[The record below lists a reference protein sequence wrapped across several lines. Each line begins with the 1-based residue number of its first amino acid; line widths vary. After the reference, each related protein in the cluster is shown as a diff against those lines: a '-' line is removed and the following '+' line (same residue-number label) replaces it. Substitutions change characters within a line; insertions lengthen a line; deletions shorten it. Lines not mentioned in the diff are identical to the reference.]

1 MSSSGSSAFG
11 IEAMRFLYEATDGK
25 GERVYRG
32 VLEAESPQGARRRL
46 REMGLYPLRLERI
59 GRPRRGQVP
68 LPELVLFMEEFATLV
83 GAGVPVTQALATLA
97 METRHPLLKEAAR
110 GVRERVESGESLAQA
125 MGQYPGVFSPLV
137 RGLVAAAEVGGA
149 LEVVL
154 RRIAE
159 YLDKSHDLREKV
171 RTALLYP
178 SFVVAVLVVVVAVL
192 LVVVIPVFARL
203 YGAAG
208 AELPLATRLL
218 IGTSLFVR
226 ENGPW
231 LLLLLLTLLYTLRA
245 YHRTPGG
252 ARFLDGLFLRLPLVG
267 PILHKAAMARFAR
280 TLATLYEGGVL
291 ITQALEATRSVL
303 GNAALTEA
311 LDRVLERVV
320 RGESLSA
327 AMSREPLFL
336 PILVRL
342 ALVGEEAGTL
352 DRMLYQVAFHLERE
366 VDYGVKRLSSS
377 IEPALTVLL
386 GGIMLVVAL
395 ALYLPLFDLS
405 RILRR

>member
-1 MSSSGSSAFG
+1 
-11 IEAMRFLYEATDGK
+11 MRFLYEATDER

-32 VLEAESPQGARRRL
+32 SLEAESLREARRRL
-46 REMGLYPLRLERI
+46 REMGLYPFRLERVRRPI
-59 GRPRRGQVP
+59 RGRVP
-68 LPELVLFMEEFATLV
+68 LLELVLFMEEFATLV
-83 GAGVPVTQALATLA
+83 GAGVPVVQALHTLSLEA
-97 METRHPLLKEAAR
+97 RHPVLKEAAR
-110 GVRERVESGESLAQA
+110 GVRERVEAGEGLAQA
-125 MGQYPGVFSPLV
+125 MGHYPEVFPPLV
-137 RGLVAAAEVGGA
+137 RALVAAAEVGGA

-178 SFVVAVLVVVVAVL
+178 SFVVTVLVLVVSVL
-192 LVVVIPVFARL
+192 LIFVIPVFARL

-208 AELPLATRLL
+208 AELPWPTRVL

-226 ENGPW
+226 HNGIW
-231 LLLLLLTLLYTLRA
+231 LLLAFLGLYFFLRRF
-245 YHRTPGG
+245 HQTPGG
-252 ARFLDGLFLRLPLVG
+252 ARLLDGLILGLPLIG
-267 PILHKAAMARFAR
+267 PVLHKAAMARFAR

-291 ITQALEATRSVL
+291 ITQALEATRDTL
-303 GNAALTEA
+303 GNAALAEA

-327 AMSREPLFL
+327 AMAREPLFL

-342 ALVGEEAGTL
+342 ALVGEEAGDL

-377 IEPALTVLL
+377 IEPVLTVVL
-386 GGIMLVVAL
+386 GGIILVVAL

>member
-1 MSSSGSSAFG
+1 
-11 IEAMRFLYEATDGK
+11 
-25 GERVYRG
+25 
-32 VLEAESPQGARRRL
+32 
-46 REMGLYPLRLERI
+46 
-59 GRPRRGQVP
+59 
-68 LPELVLFMEEFATLV
+68 V
-83 GAGVPVTQALATLA
+83 GAGVSVTQALHTLSL
-97 METRHPLLKEAAR
+97 ESRHPLLKEAAR
-110 GVRERVESGESLAQA
+110 GVRERVEGGEGLAQA
-125 MGQYPGVFSPLV
+125 MGQYPEVFPPLV
-137 RGLVAAAEVGGA
+137 RALVGAAEVGGA

-178 SFVVAVLVVVVAVL
+178 SFVVAVLVLVVAVL
-192 LVVVIPVFARL
+192 LLFVIPVFARL

-208 AELPLATRLL
+208 AELPWPTRFL
-218 IGTSLFVR
+218 IGTSSFVR
-226 ENGPW
+226 QNGFW
-231 LLLLLLTLLYTLRA
+231 LLLFLAGLVYFLRA
-245 YHRTPGG
+245 YHQTPGG
-252 ARFLDGLFLRLPLVG
+252 ARLIDGLLLRFPLVG

-291 ITQALEATRSVL
+291 ITQALEATRNTL
-303 GNAALTEA
+303 GNAALAEA

-327 AMSREPLFL
+327 AMGREPLFL

-342 ALVGEEAGTL
+342 ALVGEEAGSL
-352 DRMLYQVAFHLERE
+352 DQMLYQAAFHLERE

-377 IEPALTVLL
+377 IEPALTVVL

>member
-1 MSSSGSSAFG
+1 
-11 IEAMRFLYEATDGK
+11 MRFLYEATDGK

-46 REMGLYPLRLERI
+46 REMGLYPLRLERT

-83 GAGVPVTQALATLA
+83 GAGVPVTQALATLSL
-97 METRHPLLKEAAR
+97 ETRHPLLKEAAR

-125 MGQYPGVFSPLV
+125 MGQYPGVFPPLV

-178 SFVVAVLVVVVAVL
+178 SFVVAVLIVVVIVL

-208 AELPLATRLL
+208 AELPLPTRLL

-226 ENGPW
+226 ENGLW
-231 LLLLLLTLLYTLRA
+231 LLLLFLALLYTLRA
-245 YHRTPGG
+245 YHRTPRG
-252 ARFLDGLFLRLPLVG
+252 ARFLDGLLLRLPLVG

-311 LDRVLERVV
+311 LDQVLERVV

-342 ALVGEEAGTL
+342 ALVGEEAGSL

>member
-1 MSSSGSSAFG
+1 
-11 IEAMRFLYEATDGK
+11 MRFLYEATDEK

-46 REMGLYPLRLERI
+46 REMGLYPLRLERAR
-59 GRPRRGQVP
+59 RPRGGRVP

-83 GAGVPVTQALATLA
+83 GAGVPVAQALHTLSL
-97 METRHPLLKEAAR
+97 ESRNPLLKEAAR
-110 GVRERVESGESLAQA
+110 GVRERVEGGEALAQA
-125 MGQYPGVFSPLV
+125 MEHYPEVFPPLV
-137 RGLVAAAEVGGA
+137 RALVAAAEVGGA

-154 RRIAE
+154 RRTAE

-178 SFVVAVLVVVVAVL
+178 SFVVAVLVPVVAVPL
-192 LVVVIPVFARL
+192 LFVIPVFSRL

-208 AELPLATRLL
+208 AELPWPTRFL
-218 IGTSLFVR
+218 IGASFFLRQNLLWILLFFL
-226 ENGPW
+226 GAFY
-231 LLLLLLTLLYTLRA
+231 LLRA
-245 YHRTPGG
+245 WRRTPGG
-252 ARFLDGLFLRLPLVG
+252 ARALDGLLLRLPLVG
-267 PILHKAAMARFAR
+267 PVLHKAAMARFAR

-291 ITQALEATRSVL
+291 LTQALEATRNTL
-303 GNAALTEA
+303 GNAALAEA

-327 AMSREPLFL
+327 AMSREALFL

-342 ALVGEEAGTL
+342 ALVGEEAGSL
-352 DRMLYQVAFHLERE
+352 DRMLYQAAFHLERE
-366 VDYGVKRLSSS
+366 VDYALKRLSSS

>member
-1 MSSSGSSAFG
+1 
-11 IEAMRFLYEATDGK
+11 MRFFYEATDTK

-46 REMGLYPLRLERI
+46 REMGLYPLRLERLRRPLR
-59 GRPRRGQVP
+59 GRVP

-83 GAGVPVTQALATLA
+83 EAGVPVTQALHTLSL
-97 METRHPLLKEAAR
+97 ESRHPLLKEAAR
-110 GVRERVESGESLAQA
+110 GVRERVEGGEGLAQA
-125 MGQYPGVFSPLV
+125 MGHYPEVFPPLV
-137 RGLVAAAEVGGA
+137 RALVAAAEVGGA

-154 RRIAE
+154 RRVAE
-159 YLDKSHDLREKV
+159 YLDRSHDLREKV

-178 SFVVAVLVVVVAVL
+178 SFVLAVLVLVVAVL
-192 LVVVIPVFARL
+192 LLFVIPVFARL

-208 AELPLATRLL
+208 VELPWPTRLIL
-218 IGTSLFVR
+218 GASSLVR
-226 ENGPW
+226 EYGVW
-231 LLLLLLTLLYTLRA
+231 LLLVLLALGFFLRRF
-245 YHRTPGG
+245 HQTPAG
-252 ARFLDGLFLRLPLVG
+252 ARLLDALLLRLPLVG
-267 PILHKAAMARFAR
+267 PVLHKAAMARFAR

-291 ITQALEATRSVL
+291 ITQALEATRNVL
-303 GNAALTEA
+303 GNAALAEA

-336 PILVRL
+336 PIVVRL
-342 ALVGEEAGTL
+342 ALVGEEAGSL

-377 IEPALTVLL
+377 LEPALTVLL

>member
-1 MSSSGSSAFG
+1 
-11 IEAMRFLYEATDGK
+11 MRFLYEATDER

-32 VLEAESPQGARRRL
+32 VLEAQNPQEARKRL
-46 REMGLYPLRLERI
+46 REMGLYPLRLEP
-59 GRPRRGQVP
+59 GRRPPRGRVP
-68 LPELVLFMEEFATLV
+68 LPELVLFMEELATLV
-83 GAGVPVTQALATLA
+83 GAGVPVAQALHTLA
-97 METRHPLLKEAAR
+97 LESRHALLKETAR
-110 GVRERVESGESLAQA
+110 GVRERVEGGESLAQA
-125 MGQYPGVFSPLV
+125 MGHYPEVFPPLV
-137 RGLVAAAEVGGA
+137 RALVAAAEVGGA

-178 SFVVAVLVVVVAVL
+178 SFVVAVLVLVVVVL
-192 LVVVIPVFARL
+192 LLFVIPVFARL

-208 AELPLATRLL
+208 AELPWPTRLL

-226 ENGPW
+226 QNALW
-231 LLLLLLTLLYTLRA
+231 ILLFLLALAYFLQA

-252 ARFLDGLFLRLPLVG
+252 ARLLDGLSLRLPLVG

-291 ITQALEATRSVL
+291 ITQALEATRNVL
-303 GNAALTEA
+303 GNAALAEA

-342 ALVGEEAGTL
+342 ALVGEEAGNL
-352 DRMLYQVAFHLERE
+352 ERMLYQVAFHLERE

-386 GGIMLVVAL
+386 GGIMLLVAL

>member
-1 MSSSGSSAFG
+1 
-11 IEAMRFLYEATDGK
+11 MRFLYEATDEK
-25 GERVYRG
+25 GERIYRG
-32 VLEAESPQGARRRL
+32 VLEAETPQGARRRL
-46 REMGLYPLRLERI
+46 REMGLYPLRLERVR
-59 GRPRRGQVP
+59 RPTRRRVP

-83 GAGVPVTQALATLA
+83 GAGVSVAQALHTLSL
-97 METRHPLLKEAAR
+97 ESRHPLLKEAAR
-110 GVRERVESGESLAQA
+110 GVRERVEGGEGLAQA
-125 MGQYPGVFSPLV
+125 MGAYPEVFPPLV
-137 RGLVAAAEVGGA
+137 RALVGAAEVGGA

-178 SFVVAVLVVVVAVL
+178 SFVVAVLVLVVAVL
-192 LVVVIPVFARL
+192 LLFVIPVFARL

-208 AELPLATRLL
+208 AELPWPTRFL
-218 IGTSLFVR
+218 IGTSFFVR
-226 ENGPW
+226 QNGLW
-231 LLLLLLTLLYTLRA
+231 LLLLLVGLAYFLRA
-245 YHRTPGG
+245 YHQTPGG
-252 ARFLDGLFLRLPLVG
+252 ARLLDGFLLKLPLVG
-267 PILHKAAMARFAR
+267 PVLHKAAMARFAR

-291 ITQALEATRSVL
+291 ITQALEATRNTL
-303 GNAALTEA
+303 GNAALAEA

-327 AMSREPLFL
+327 AMGREPLFL

-342 ALVGEEAGTL
+342 TLVGEEAGSL
-352 DRMLYQVAFHLERE
+352 DQMLYQAAFHLERE

-377 IEPALTVLL
+377 IEPTLILVL

>member
-1 MSSSGSSAFG
+1 
-11 IEAMRFLYEATDGK
+11 MRFLYEATDER

-32 VLEAESPQGARRRL
+32 VLEAQNPQEARKRL
-46 REMGLYPLRLERI
+46 REMGLYPLRLEP
-59 GRPRRGQVP
+59 GRRPPRGRVP
-68 LPELVLFMEEFATLV
+68 LPELVLFMEELATLV
-83 GAGVPVTQALATLA
+83 GAGVPVAQALHTLSL
-97 METRHPLLKEAAR
+97 ESRHALLKEAAR
-110 GVRERVESGESLAQA
+110 GVRERVEGGESLVQA
-125 MGQYPGVFSPLV
+125 MGHYPEVFPPLV
-137 RGLVAAAEVGGA
+137 RALVAAAEVGGA

-178 SFVVAVLVVVVAVL
+178 SFVVVVLVLVVAVL
-192 LVVVIPVFARL
+192 LLFVIPVFARL

-208 AELPLATRLL
+208 AELPWPTRLL

-226 ENGPW
+226 QNALW
-231 LLLLLLTLLYTLRA
+231 ILLFLLALAYFLRA

-252 ARFLDGLFLRLPLVG
+252 ARLLDGLSLRLPLVG

-291 ITQALEATRSVL
+291 ITQALEATRNVL
-303 GNAALTEA
+303 GNAALAEA

-342 ALVGEEAGTL
+342 ALVGEEAGNL
-352 DRMLYQVAFHLERE
+352 ERMLYQVAFHLERE

-386 GGIMLVVAL
+386 GGIMLLVAL

>member
-1 MSSSGSSAFG
+1 
-11 IEAMRFLYEATDGK
+11 MRFLYEATDGK

-46 REMGLYPLRLERI
+46 REMGLYPLRLERT

-97 METRHPLLKEAAR
+97 LESRHPLLKEAAR

-125 MGQYPGVFSPLV
+125 MGQYPEVFPPLV

-178 SFVVAVLVVVVAVL
+178 SFVVAVLVVVVIVL

-208 AELPLATRLL
+208 AELPLPTRLL
-218 IGTSLFVR
+218 IATSLFVR
-226 ENGPW
+226 ENGLW
-231 LLLLLLTLLYTLRA
+231 LLLLFLALLYTLRA

-252 ARFLDGLFLRLPLVG
+252 ARFLDGLLLRLPLVG

-291 ITQALEATRSVL
+291 ITQALEATRNVL

-342 ALVGEEAGTL
+342 ALVGEEAGSL

>member
-1 MSSSGSSAFG
+1 
-11 IEAMRFLYEATDGK
+11 MRFLYEATDAK

-46 REMGLYPLRLERI
+46 REMGLYPLRLERAR
-59 GRPRRGQVP
+59 RPKRGQVP

-83 GAGVPVTQALATLA
+83 GAGVPVTQALHTLSL
-97 METRHPLLKEAAR
+97 ETRHPLIKEAAR
-110 GVRERVESGESLAQA
+110 GVRERVEAGEGLAQA
-125 MGQYPGVFSPLV
+125 MGHYPGVFPPLV
-137 RGLVAAAEVGGA
+137 QALVAAGETGGA

-178 SFVVAVLVVVVAVL
+178 SFVVAVLVLVVAVL
-192 LVVVIPVFARL
+192 LVFVIPVFARL

-208 AELPLATRLL
+208 AELPFPTRLL

-226 ENGPW
+226 QNILW
-231 LLLLLLTLLYTLRA
+231 LLLLFLALLYVLRA
-245 YHRTPGG
+245 YRRTPGG
-252 ARFLDGLFLRLPLVG
+252 AKLLDGLLLRLPLVG

-291 ITQALEATRSVL
+291 ITQALEATRNVL
-303 GNAALTEA
+303 ANAALAEA

-336 PILVRL
+336 PIVVRL
-342 ALVGEEAGTL
+342 TLVGEEAGSL
-352 DRMLYQVAFHLERE
+352 DQMLYQVASHLERE

-386 GGIMLVVAL
+386 GGIMLLVAL

>member
-1 MSSSGSSAFG
+1 
-11 IEAMRFLYEATDGK
+11 MRFLYEATDER

-32 VLEAESPQGARRRL
+32 VVEAESPQGARRRL
-46 REMGLYPLRLERI
+46 REMGLYPLRLERARRSPR
-59 GRPRRGQVP
+59 GRVP
-68 LPELVLFMEEFATLV
+68 LPDLVLFMEEFATLV
-83 GAGVPVTQALATLA
+83 GAGIPVAQALHTLSL
-97 METRHPLLKEAAR
+97 ESRHPYLKEAAR
-110 GVRERVESGESLAQA
+110 GVRERVEAGEGLAQA
-125 MGQYPGVFSPLV
+125 MEGYPTVFPPLV
-137 RGLVAAAEVGGA
+137 RALVAAAEVGGA

-178 SFVVAVLVVVVAVL
+178 SFVVTVMVLAVTVL
-192 LVVVIPVFARL
+192 LLFVIPVFARL

-208 AELPLATRLL
+208 AELPLPTRLL
-218 IGTSLFVR
+218 IGASLFAR
-226 ENGPW
+226 AN
-231 LLLLLLTLLYTLRA
+231 LLWILLALMGGVYLLRA
-245 YHRTPGG
+245 YRRTPGG
-252 ARFLDGLFLRLPLVG
+252 ARTLDGLLLRLPLVG
-267 PILHKAAMARFAR
+267 PVVHKAAIARFAR

-291 ITQALEATRSVL
+291 ITQALEATRNTL
-303 GNAALTEA
+303 GNAALGEA

-327 AMSREPLFL
+327 ALAREPLFP

-342 ALVGEEAGTL
+342 ALVGEEAGSL
-352 DRMLYQVAFHLERE
+352 ERMLYQAAFHLERE
-366 VDYGVKRLSSS
+366 VDHGVKRLSSS
-377 IEPALTVLL
+377 IEPALTVFL
-386 GGIMLVVAL
+386 GGIMLLVAL

>member
-1 MSSSGSSAFG
+1 
-11 IEAMRFLYEATDGK
+11 MRA
-25 GERVYRG
+25 
-32 VLEAESPQGARRRL
+32 
-46 REMGLYPLRLERI
+46 
-59 GRPRRGQVP
+59 
-68 LPELVLFMEEFATLV
+68 
-83 GAGVPVTQALATLA
+83 
-97 METRHPLLKEAAR
+97 
-110 GVRERVESGESLAQA
+110 
-125 MGQYPGVFSPLV
+125 
-137 RGLVAAAEVGGA
+137 LVAAGEAGGA

-178 SFVVAVLVVVVAVL
+178 SFVVAVLVLVVAIL
-192 LVVVIPVFARL
+192 LVFVIPVFARL

-208 AELPLATRLL
+208 AELPLPTRLL

-226 ENGPW
+226 QNILW
-231 LLLLLLTLLYTLRA
+231 LLLLFLALLYVLRA
-245 YHRTPGG
+245 YRRTPGG
-252 ARFLDGLFLRLPLVG
+252 AKLLDGLLLRLPLVG

-291 ITQALEATRSVL
+291 ITQALEATRNVL
-303 GNAALTEA
+303 ANAALAEA

-342 ALVGEEAGTL
+342 TLVGEEAGSL
-352 DRMLYQVAFHLERE
+352 DQMLYQVASHLERE

-386 GGIMLVVAL
+386 GGIMLLVAL

>member
-1 MSSSGSSAFG
+1 
-11 IEAMRFLYEATDGK
+11 MRFFYEATDTK

-46 REMGLYPLRLERI
+46 REMGLYPLRLERLRRPLR
-59 GRPRRGQVP
+59 GRVP

-83 GAGVPVTQALATLA
+83 EAGVPVAQALHTLSL
-97 METRHPLLKEAAR
+97 ESRHPLLKEAAR
-110 GVRERVESGESLAQA
+110 GVRERVEGGEGLAQA
-125 MGQYPGVFSPLV
+125 MGHYPEVFPPLV
-137 RGLVAAAEVGGA
+137 RALVAAAEVGGA

-154 RRIAE
+154 RRVAE

-178 SFVVAVLVVVVAVL
+178 SFVLAVLVLVVAVL
-192 LVVVIPVFARL
+192 LLFVIPVFARL

-208 AELPLATRLL
+208 VELPWPTRLIL
-218 IGTSLFVR
+218 GASSLVR
-226 ENGPW
+226 EYGVW
-231 LLLLLLTLLYTLRA
+231 LLLVLLALGFFLRRF
-245 YHRTPGG
+245 HQTPAG
-252 ARFLDGLFLRLPLVG
+252 ARLLDALLLRLPLVG
-267 PILHKAAMARFAR
+267 PVLHKAAMARFAR

-291 ITQALEATRSVL
+291 ITQALEATRNVL
-303 GNAALTEA
+303 GNAALAEA

-336 PILVRL
+336 PIVVRL
-342 ALVGEEAGTL
+342 ALVGEEAGSL

-377 IEPALTVLL
+377 LEPALTVLL

>member
-1 MSSSGSSAFG
+1 M
-11 IEAMRFLYEATDGK
+11 
-25 GERVYRG
+25 
-32 VLEAESPQGARRRL
+32 
-46 REMGLYPLRLERI
+46 
-59 GRPRRGQVP
+59 
-68 LPELVLFMEEFATLV
+68 
-83 GAGVPVTQALATLA
+83 
-97 METRHPLLKEAAR
+97 
-110 GVRERVESGESLAQA
+110 RERVEGGEALAQA
-125 MGQYPGVFSPLV
+125 MEHYPEVFPPLV
-137 RGLVAAAEVGGA
+137 RALVAAAEVGGA

-154 RRIAE
+154 RRTAE

-178 SFVVAVLVVVVAVL
+178 SFVVAVLVLVVAVL
-192 LVVVIPVFARL
+192 LLFVIPVFSRL

-208 AELPLATRLL
+208 AELPWPTRFL
-218 IGTSLFVR
+218 IGASFFLRQNLLWILLFFL
-226 ENGPW
+226 GAFY
-231 LLLLLLTLLYTLRA
+231 LLRA
-245 YHRTPGG
+245 WHRTPGG
-252 ARFLDGLFLRLPLVG
+252 ARALDGLLLRLPLVG

-291 ITQALEATRSVL
+291 LTQALEATRNTL
-303 GNAALTEA
+303 GNAALAEA

-327 AMSREPLFL
+327 AMSREALFL

-342 ALVGEEAGTL
+342 ALVGEEAGSL
-352 DRMLYQVAFHLERE
+352 DRMLYQATFHLERE
-366 VDYGVKRLSSS
+366 VDYALKRLSSS

>member
-1 MSSSGSSAFG
+1 
-11 IEAMRFLYEATDGK
+11 MRFSYEATDGK
-25 GERVYRG
+25 GERIYRG
-32 VLEAESPQGARRRL
+32 VLEAENPQGARRRL
-46 REMGLYPLRLERI
+46 REMGLYPLRLERLRRPAR
-59 GRPRRGQVP
+59 GRVP

-83 GAGVPVTQALATLA
+83 GAGVPVAQALHTLSL
-97 METRHPLLKEAAR
+97 ESRHPLLKEAAR
-110 GVRERVESGESLAQA
+110 GVRERVEGGESLAQA
-125 MGQYPGVFSPLV
+125 MGHYPRVFSPLV
-137 RGLVAAAEVGGA
+137 RALVGAAEVGGA

-178 SFVVAVLVVVVAVL
+178 SFVVAVLL
-192 LVVVIPVFARL
+192 LVVTVLLLFVIPVFARL

-208 AELPLATRLL
+208 AELPWPTRFL

-226 ENGPW
+226 QNGSW
-231 LLLLLLTLLYTLRA
+231 LFLLLIALGYFLRA
-245 YHRTPGG
+245 YHKTPGG
-252 ARFLDGLFLRLPLVG
+252 AKLMDGLLLRLPLVG
-267 PILHKAAMARFAR
+267 LVLHKAAMARFAR

-291 ITQALEATRSVL
+291 ITQALEATRNTL
-303 GNAALTEA
+303 GNAALAEA

-327 AMSREPLFL
+327 AMGREPLFL

-342 ALVGEEAGTL
+342 ALVGEEAGSL
-352 DRMLYQVAFHLERE
+352 DRMLYQAAFHLERE

-377 IEPALTVLL
+377 IEPALTVVL
-386 GGIMLVVAL
+386 GGIMLLVAL

-405 RILRR
+405 RVLRR